1 MLQRDERRGFKRAQ
15 WVSLLLCPIWTQSHE
30 HTHMASTCSHIHTFR
45 HTNTNKCVMCAW
57 RRTRTHT
64 FEVYLSLDVCN
75 AVNDSTDSW
84 ALSSFTYFYFSHSIS
99 TLNSF
104 FFHPLQILLCWM
116 HARVCVCAH
125 PTGEC
130 VCHSVLLQG
139 REGEACLFQGTPP
152 ELMFHTCAQCSTL
165 YRASQVH
172 CINCGRNHFIVGV
185 LLLLLFSGMH
195 SITQYSHL
203 NCF

>member
-1 MLQRDERRGFKRAQ
+1 MQ
-15 WVSLLLCPIWTQSHE
+15 LCSTWAPLYK
-30 HTHMASTCSHIHTFR
+30 HTHTHTHTHIWPLGAPTFTLSDVQ
-45 HTNTNKCVMCAW
+45 TNTNKRMKRQAVMYACTETYTHAHSELVTWALMCAILW
-57 RRTRTHT
+57 MTGLILGHRVH
-64 FEVYLSLDVCN
+64 LHI
-75 AVNDSTDSW
+75 
-84 ALSSFTYFYFSHSIS
+84 FTFSHSIS
-99 TLNSF
+99 TLNF
-104 FFHPLQILLCWM
+104 FFLPPYKFSDAEC
-116 HARVCVCAH
+116 ARVCICVRTH

-185 LLLLLFSGMH
+185 LLLLFSGMH